1 MNPWWFALG
10 GAVAVSTLVVDRIQ
24 QEKKL
29 QENRSRYRYVR
40 IIPHKDTAASPDKI
54 MRLIQNLHEY
64 KRTRMDQVRKGKE
77 WFRYLIH
84 KDIKGEIALY
94 IGFPEDR
101 QTGIMRAYRNIY
113 PEIELHDVQHSDLPL
128 SMTELP
134 VDSEKKAKDTSLYG
148 GHFLTADKGPRE
160 GFAFKTYSGEEDIED
175 ILYSLDASAKETECW
190 LDILISPVS
199 NNEIRRRVQQG
210 IKSIYRKHGITDP
223 QTIDMSLR
231 SFGDALKGSAAKKA
245 TKATAKPS
253 KTRVS
258 LADLD
263 PDDKER
269 IRMMQKR
276 FTGRETAFAVSIRLL
291 AHGKHAHS
299 IAQTAATAVRSAFHF
314 DNALRFVRDRNLS
327 KSIFD
332 SAPMPSK
339 INSAYMTGEELSNI
353 FRLPRGEHRIYQ
365 YVPHL
370 QKGQELLKDDEF
382 IDGIS
387 LGKMLHPLMKG
398 REVRMPITQFTR
410 HWFLSGMTGAGKSS
424 FLLELIE
431 SMVQTWLANPN
442 DTPGFSLSDPAQET
456 AITILNRLCHYEKMG
471 IPVDWSKVHYFDL
484 GSAEYVL
491 PLNILKRMNNESVH
505 GLSDEAFDLIKTAY
519 GGDTPQ
525 MDRILRNALTTLISD
540 TSQDHNVLGIIP
552 LLMEKRFRDR
562 VLPHV
567 KDKIILQFWEREFPD
582 LEKKIGQAVGPL
594 LNRLSP
600 FQTNEA
606 MRRMFGQ
613 PKMGL
618 ELRKWMD
625 EGHIVLFNMKNVN
638 QAATKL
644 SGGFI
649 ANQFHKT
656 AQTRATGSK
665 VHISIYDEAHRT
677 QYPIMNKIIA
687 EDRKFGLSLGL
698 STQSIGQ
705 MDAEIINSVT
715 EIVNNIFSTAQGP
728 KSAAVVQQ
736 MTAGAF
742 DRDFLQK
749 LPERMLAV
757 YTRAKVEGRNQPKTF
772 TVECDPPY
780 LYRPD
785 GSGEWANHEDEREMQ
800 AALAWGEAKGLE
812 LMARDCLRADE
823 VDEMIDEYLTTGT
836 VLQRQKKMI
845 QEQIELTTD
854 TGPSEKKQAENVTV
868 RPASPPPKIQ
878 RKRNRSE
885 MSPTAESTEKP
896 SAKQPEEKAA
906 TPKEA
911 DVMRW
916 EF

>member
-1 MNPWWFALG
+1 MNPWWLTLG
-10 GAVAVSTLVVDRIQ
+10 GAAFISILAVDRIQ
-24 QEKKL
+24 QQKRQ
-29 QENRSRYRYVR
+29 QENRSKYRYVR
-40 IIPHKDTAASPDKI
+40 IIPHKETGASPDKI

-64 KRTRMDQVRKGKE
+64 KRTRMDQIRKGKE

-84 KDIKGEIALY
+84 KDVTGEIALY

-101 QTGIMRAYRNIY
+101 QTGIKRAYRNIY
-113 PEIELHDVQHSDLPL
+113 PEIELHDVQHDELPLAMTDLPI
-128 SMTELP
+128 
-134 VDSEKKAKDTSLYG
+134 DSEKKSKKTAVYG
-148 GHFLTADKGPRE
+148 GHFLAADKGPRE
-160 GFAFKTYSGEEDIED
+160 GYAFKSYSGEDDIED

-223 QTIDMSLR
+223 HMFDMNLKSL
-231 SFGDALKGSAAKKA
+231 GEALKGPGAKKS
-245 TKATAKPS
+245 TKTSAKPL
-253 KTRVS
+253 KTKVS
-258 LADLD
+258 PTDLD

-299 IAQTAATAVRSAFHF
+299 IAQTAATAIRSSFHF
-314 DNALRFVRDRNLS
+314 DNALRFVRDRNLP

-339 INSAYMTGEELSNI
+339 INSVYMTGEELSNI

-370 QKGQELLKDDEF
+370 QKGQETLKDDEF
-382 IDGIS
+382 NEGVSI
-387 LGKMLHPLMKG
+387 GKARHPVQKG
-398 REVRMPITQFTR
+398 REVRMPISQFTR

-424 FLLELIE
+424 FLLEMIE
-431 SMVQTWLANPN
+431 SIVQAWLANPN
-442 DTPGFSLSDPAQET
+442 DAPGFSLSDPAQET
-456 AITILNRLCHYEKMG
+456 AVIILNRLRHYEKIG

-484 GSAEYVL
+484 GSPEYVL
-491 PLNILKRMNNESVH
+491 PLNFLKRTNNESVH
-505 GLSDEAFDLIKTAY
+505 SLSDEAFDLIKAAY

-540 TSQDHNVLGIIP
+540 TSQDHNILGIIP

-562 VLPHV
+562 VLPHI
-567 KDKIILQFWEREFPD
+567 KDKIILQFWEREFPN
-582 LEKKIGQAVGPL
+582 LEKNIGQAVGPL

-625 EGHIVLFNMKNVN
+625 EGHIILFNMKNVN

-644 SGGFI
+644 SGGYI

-656 AQTRATGSK
+656 AQTRQTGSK
-665 VHISIYDEAHRT
+665 VHIKIYDEAHRG
-677 QYPIMNKIIA
+677 QHPIMNKIFA

-698 STQSIGQ
+698 STQSINQ
-705 MDAEIINSVT
+705 MDKEIVDSVT
-715 EIVNNIFSTAQGP
+715 EIVNNVFTSAQGY
-728 KSAAVVQQ
+728 KSAAIVQQ

-749 LPERMLAV
+749 LPERTLAV
-757 YTRAKVEGRNQPKTF
+757 YTKAKVEGKSQPKTF

-780 LYRPD
+780 LYKPD
-785 GSGEWANHEDEREMQ
+785 GSGEWADHENEKEMQ
-800 AALAWGEAKGLE
+800 AALAWGEEKGLE

-836 VLQRQKKMI
+836 VLQRQKKMA
-845 QEQIELTTD
+845 QEQIEITSD
-854 TGPSEKKQAENVTV
+854 NESSENKQVENVLE
-868 RPASPPPKIQ
+868 RPVLSPPKIQ
-878 RKRNRSE
+878 RKRDMPAPS
-885 MSPTAESTEKP
+885 TAESTEKS
-896 SAKQPEEKAA
+896 SAEQPEERAA
-906 TPKEA
+906 TQKEE
-911 DVMRW
+911 DTMRW